1 MLTEKQLSTIGLEL
15 KKHREQ
21 LNQSIQD
28 ISRQIG
34 VAPKC
39 ITAIETGDLGF
50 FAGAKSE
57 VSRLLKLYKRKLDLK
72 ADVLESELA
81 ALYENSTK
89 LYPAAAPPLFLLK
102 TVSPV
107 PRASRKLKMPV
118 IAKQNIIARNN
129 ASSDVG

>member
-1 MLTEKQLSTIGLEL
+1 MLAEKQLSTIGLEL

-28 ISRQIG
+28 ISRKMG

-57 VSRLLKLYKRKLDLK
+57 VSRLLKLYKRKLDIKVDFL
-72 ADVLESELA
+72 DLELA
-81 ALYENSTK
+81 TLHENSTK
-89 LYPAAAPPLFLLK
+89 PYPAAAPPLFLLK

-107 PRASRKLKMPV
+107 SRTSRILKMPV
-118 IAKQNIIARNN
+118 IAKQTITTSNN
-129 ASSDVG
+129 APSDIG

>member
-21 LNQSIQD
+21 RSQSIQD
-28 ISRQIG
+28 ISRRMG

-39 ITAIETGDLGF
+39 ITAIESGDLGF

-72 ADVLESELA
+72 VDFLNLEFATLH
-81 ALYENSTK
+81 ENSTK
-89 LYPAAAPPLFLLK
+89 PYPEAAPPLFLLK
-102 TVSPV
+102 TPSPV
-107 PRASRKLKMPV
+107 PRASRILKMPV
-118 IAKQNIIARNN
+118 IPRQNIITSNN
-129 ASSDVG
+129 ASSEVG